1 MGRGAPGKAP
11 GGGPLGKI
19 KDVWTG
25 LGKGMKIA
33 IMSCLGLALTGGM
46 IFAAYSSSNKPIPLY
61 TTKMS
66 QDDVTACAAELTKL
80 GIAHSVEV
88 TGDAIT
94 IEDPH
99 ARAKALI
106 GLAAAGLPRH
116 KIITPLTEQGTQMGT
131 TAAQQKLNRQHMLEG
146 ELTENIRQ
154 IDGVADAYVKLASP
168 EDVFFKDD
176 AKPCT
181 ATVLLK
187 LTPGTQ
193 LNSKQILGL
202 VNLVAFSVPD
212 LDKKNVKIADTTG
225 TDLTA
230 SLDQDEENGGVSSGK
245 LGQLENTKAKEL
257 TVRAQ
262 TQLDKVLGPNRS
274 QVSVNCEMD
283 SAQTQ
288 TTAHK
293 VGGADANGQLVTQE
307 TKLTER
313 YNKTPNGAS
322 GNGGQAVS
330 GDEDNQGTQA
340 SMPADAKN
348 SSDYENVK
356 ENKHVVFDTVDTTK
370 VRKAPEIRKI
380 SASVAVDNLKKDE
393 VEKIAGLV
401 SAAIGID
408 ESRGDVLKVESM
420 PFRRAM
426 LQPTDLSE
434 ATSAMNS
441 RPAASPM
448 GQTGM
453 AQVMAMAMFAVA
465 LPMLGLIGLFV
476 LKQHRVQV
484 GKAQLML
491 DTTNGSTS
499 TDIADLLTDKS
510 GRISGGNSETKVNT
524 SDALEKLAKEKPTKV
539 AEMLKSTWLSG

>member
-1 MGRGAPGKAP
+1 MRY
-11 GGGPLGKI
+11 
-19 KDVWTG
+19 
-25 LGKGMKIA
+25 A
-33 IMSCLGLALTGGM
+33 ILSCLGLAITGGV
-46 IFAAYSSSNKPIPLY
+46 IFAAYSSTNKPVALY

-94 IEDPH
+94 IEDPRN
-99 ARAKALI
+99 RAKALI
-106 GLAAAGLPRH
+106 GLAAAGLPKH
-116 KIITPLTEQGTQMGT
+116 HVITPNTPQDSQMGT

-146 ELTENIRQ
+146 ELTETIRQ
-154 IDGVADAYVKLASP
+154 IDGVADAYVKLATP
-168 EDVFFKDD
+168 EDVFFRDD

-181 ATVLLK
+181 ATVMLK
-187 LTPGTQ
+187 LTPGVQFTQ
-193 LNSKQILGL
+193 KQVQGL

-212 LDKKNVKIADTTG
+212 LDKKNVKVADTTG

-230 SLDQDEENGGVSSGK
+230 TLDQDEENGGVSSGK
-245 LGQLENTKAKEL
+245 VGQLETSKAKEL
-257 TVRAQ
+257 TAKAQ

-288 TTAHK
+288 ITAHR

-307 TKLTER
+307 TKLTEE
-313 YNKTPNGAS
+313 YNKTPNGGS
-322 GNGGQAVS
+322 SSGGQAVS
-330 GDEDNQGTQA
+330 GDDQDQANQA
-340 SMPADAKN
+340 SMPAEAKN
-348 SSDYENVK
+348 SSDYRNIK
-356 ENKHVVFDTVDTTK
+356 ENKHVVFDTTDTTK
-370 VRKAPEIRKI
+370 VNKTPQIRKI

-393 VEKIAGLV
+393 VDKIAGLV

-420 PFRRAM
+420 PFRKAM
-426 LQPTDLSE
+426 LAPDAFQIPADAAGRAP
-434 ATSAMNS
+434 ATN
-441 RPAASPM
+441 P
-448 GQTGM
+448 GQGNM

-510 GRISGGNSETKVNT
+510 GRVSGTSETKVNT